1 VREEPLQVLIVEG
14 EEPVTEALSTT
25 LARRGH
31 RVSTAAS
38 AEVALAAPASDV
50 IVCEGRLPGSCG
62 FDLLAAVRKRGDDA
76 RFVILLGD
84 PTVEECLR
92 ALRLGA
98 HDLLAKPFRIEDLV
112 RAVEG
117 RGDPRAVREG
127 GREGGRPAG
136 RQGGQAGG
144 RELSSTPAR
153 DPAVPDVFE
162 RSYPP
167 TRQSVELC
175 ARELCAFAILRGVPP
190 SVRARIAC
198 AAEEIAHNVLR
209 HGRLP
214 RESTFQVRARID
226 GETFHLRIADPGV
239 GFDARRVLGPG
250 PGGPARSGIQRARSL
265 SERLSLCSKPG
276 AGTEVDL
283 CFSTSGAAL
292 AADGRDL
299 SEVDF
304 LALGEAEALI
314 GELLEGRT
322 PDIEALSPALAV
334 VLGRL
339 LAGPGK
345 LGPERDPALP

>member
-1 VREEPLQVLIVEG
+1 MRREALDVLIVEG
-14 EEPVTEALSTT
+14 EEPVTEALSST

-38 AEVALAAPASDV
+38 AEVALAAPAPDV

-62 FDLLAAVRKRGDDA
+62 FELLAAVRQRGDEA
-76 RFVILLGD
+76 RFVILLRD
-84 PTVEECLR
+84 PTVEDCLR

-117 RGDPRAVREG
+117 SAERKLAHG
-127 GREGGRPAG
+127 GGTERKLVQGAG
-136 RQGGQAGG
+136 VS
-144 RELSSTPAR
+144 E
-153 DPAVPDVFE
+153 VFE

-167 TRQSVELC
+167 TRESVELC

-198 AAEEIAHNVLR
+198 AAEEIAHNAVR
-209 HGRLP
+209 HGRLS
-214 RESTFQVRARID
+214 RESMFRVRARVD
-226 GETFHLRIADPGV
+226 RTTFHLGIADPGV
-239 GFDARRVLGPG
+239 GFDAGRVLGPG

-265 SERLSLCSKPG
+265 SEWLDLRSKPG
-276 AGTEVDL
+276 AGTEVDMT
-283 CFSTSGAAL
+283 FSTSGAAL

-345 LGPERDPALP
+345 PGPECDLALP

>member
-1 VREEPLQVLIVEG
+1 MKRETLEVLIVEG
-14 EEPVTEALSTT
+14 EEPVTEALSST
-25 LARRGH
+25 LSRRGH

-38 AEVALAAPASDV
+38 AESALAAPPPDV

-62 FDLLAAVRKRGDDA
+62 FELLAAVRERGGEA

-84 PTVEECLR
+84 PTVEDCLR

-117 RGDPRAVREG
+117 GPV
-127 GREGGRPAG
+127 PA
-136 RQGGQAGG
+136 AK
-144 RELSSTPAR
+144 PAR
-153 DPAVPDVFE
+153 GPAAKGAFE
-162 RSYPP
+162 RRYPP
-167 TRQSVELC
+167 SRESVELC
-175 ARELCAFAILRGVPP
+175 ARELCAYAILNGVPP

-198 AAEEIAHNVLR
+198 AAEEIAHNAVR

-214 RESTFQVRARID
+214 HGSVFRVLARVEGGTFR
-226 GETFHLRIADPGV
+226 LSIADSGV
-239 GFDARRVLGPG
+239 GFDARRILGPG

-265 SERLSLCSKPG
+265 SEWLDLRSSPG
-276 AGTEVDL
+276 EGTEVEL
-283 CFSTSGAAL
+283 SFSTSGAAL
-292 AADGRDL
+292 SADGRDL

-345 LGPERDPALP
+345 PGPECDLALP